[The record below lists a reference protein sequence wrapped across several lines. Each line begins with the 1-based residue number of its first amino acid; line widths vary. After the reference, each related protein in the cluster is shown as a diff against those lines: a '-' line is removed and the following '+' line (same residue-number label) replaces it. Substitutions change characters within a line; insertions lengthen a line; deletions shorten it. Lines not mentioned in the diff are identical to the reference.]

1 MLTKLR
7 KYLNNYT
14 LIKKYINHNNCY
26 FKNNNHAEN
35 IFLVEFNGW
44 QAMHIAFSY
53 LANFFL
59 EKKNCNI
66 IPFESYNLFKRE
78 KLGIIDK
85 LKWNLGKFFK
95 IKNFGIYY
103 SFGAGKFLEIEYNDF
118 VMKRSYDQFKY
129 FYSKNIS
136 LKNLE
141 NLRVENIWIG
151 DLIYDSYL
159 KKFTKFTV
167 DLDSEIFKVFF
178 LECLK
183 NFYFWFD
190 YFNKT
195 RVKGIVVGHSV
206 YISAIPLR
214 IANFYKILN
223 FNFSEMTIVNCSNT
237 ISYKKK
243 QNSSEIHSRYFRKI
257 FKKFKKSEI
266 QKYLDQGKSILNKII
281 KGEMKYYYMKKT
293 TFSEKV
299 YYLEKSNHKK
309 KIKVAIYAHQFS
321 DSPHIIGN
329 HFFPDFFE
337 WFKFLEIIIKKTNY
351 EWYIK
356 PHPNQDEITK
366 KTIQEFVKRNPN
378 INLLGKSISNLYL
391 VKKKIDFALTVYGT
405 VASELPFF
413 GIKVINASRNNP
425 HFDYD
430 FCINPKNV
438 LEYEAILMNLSK
450 NKFKI
455 NIKDLYEFHYM
466 KQNYQF
472 KTNNSIFSNSQDYL
486 KYKREIRRP
495 LCWTNECY
503 RIWLNNFS
511 GQEHKRIKIMLEKFI
526 SSSSYMIMPINK

>member
-1 MLTKLR
+1 MLIKLT
-7 KYLNNYT
+7 KYLNNYA
-14 LIKKYINHNNCY
+14 LIKKYIKHNY
-26 FKNNNHAEN
+26 YHFKNNKNAEN

-66 IPFESYNLFKRE
+66 VPFESYNLFRRE
-78 KLGIIDK
+78 KLGVSDE

-95 IKNFGIYY
+95 IKNFGVYY
-103 SFGAGKFLEIEYNDF
+103 SFGAGKFLEVEYNDF
-118 VMKRSYDQFKY
+118 VIKRSHHQVKY
-129 FYSKNIS
+129 FYSKRVN

-159 KKFTKFTV
+159 KKFSKITV
-167 DLDSEIFKVFF
+167 DMDSELFKVFF

-190 YFNKT
+190 YFNKKS
-195 RVKGIVVGHSV
+195 VKGIVVGHSV

-214 IANFYKILN
+214 IANFNKILN

-243 QNSSEIHSRYFRKI
+243 QNSSDIHFRYFRKI

-266 QKYLDQGKSILNKII
+266 QKYLDQGKSYLNKII
-281 KGEMKYYYMKKT
+281 KGEIKYSYMKKT
-293 TFSEKV
+293 SFSKKI
-299 YYLEKSNHKK
+299 YNLDKSSYKK
-309 KIKVAIYAHQFS
+309 KIKVAIYSHQFS
-321 DSPHIIGN
+321 DSPHVLGN

-337 WFKFLEIIIKKTNY
+337 WFKFLEIIIKKTDY

-356 PHPNQDEITK
+356 CHPNQDEITK

-378 INLLGKSISNLYL
+378 INLLGKSISNFCL
-391 VKKKIDFALTVYGT
+391 VQKKIDFALTVFGT

-425 HFDYD
+425 HYDYN

-438 LEYEAILMNLSK
+438 SEYKAILMNLSA

-455 NIKDLYEFHYM
+455 NIKDLYEYHYM
-466 KQNYQF
+466 KQNYQLQ
-472 KTNNSIFSNSQDYL
+472 TNNSIFFNSQDYL
-486 KYKREIRRP
+486 KYVKEIRRP
-495 LCWTNECY
+495 IYWTNECY

-511 GQEHKRIKIMLEKFI
+511 EQQHKRIKVMIEKFI
-526 SSSSYMIMPINK
+526 GSNSYMIMPISK